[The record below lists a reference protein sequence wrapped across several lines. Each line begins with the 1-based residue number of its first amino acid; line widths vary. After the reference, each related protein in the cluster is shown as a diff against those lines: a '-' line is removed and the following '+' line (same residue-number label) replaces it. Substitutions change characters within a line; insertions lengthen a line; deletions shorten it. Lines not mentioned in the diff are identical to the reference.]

1 MASIKDIAARA
12 NVSITTVSHVLNGT
26 KKLSD
31 EIEHQV
37 QAAATALDYRPNETA
52 RALRTGRSN
61 ALGLIVPDL
70 TNPYFPTIAQVI
82 QQEAW
87 RLGYA
92 LFLIDSAEDPTTEQN
107 GFNRLAD
114 RGVDGVIWAPI
125 GDNPEIKSDIPTVA
139 IDRSIPTIDCVS
151 ADHRQ
156 CGAVLGHYIAS
167 LGHRRIAF
175 LNGPQ
180 SLLSARLRRAGLL
193 ESLPNSAEIVWER
206 EVEFS
211 LSLPTEI
218 ESLLQEPQVTLL
230 VGANDAIALSAIH
243 LLNEAGVAVPEQVS
257 VVGFDDIPLA
267 GLAQPPLTTIRQP
280 LHAIGSAAVHRLDER
295 LEGDHNSVR
304 QHELEGSL
312 VERRSARAL
321 SSVNAVG
328 TA

>member
-12 NVSITTVSHVLNGT
+12 NVSVATVSHVLNGT
-26 KKLSD
+26 KTLSQ
-31 EIEHQV
+31 EV
-37 QAAATALDYRPNETA
+37 TRKVRAAASALDYRPNETA

-82 QQEAW
+82 QQEVW

-92 LFLIDSAEDPTTEQN
+92 LFLIDSAGDITAERN

-114 RGVDGVIWAPI
+114 RGVDGVIWAPLA
-125 GDNPEIKSDIPTVA
+125 DNPEIESEIPTVA
-139 IDRSIPTIDCVS
+139 IDRLIPTVDCVS

-156 CGAVLGHYIAS
+156 CGVVLGHYIAS

-180 SLLSARLRRAGLL
+180 SLFSARLRRDGML
-193 ESLPNSAEIVWER
+193 ESLPASVEIVWER

-211 LSLPTEI
+211 LSLPHEI
-218 ESLLQEPQVTLL
+218 ETLLTNPEITLL

-243 LLNEAGVAVPEQVS
+243 ILNESGVAVPDQVS

-267 GLAQPPLTTIRQP
+267 PLAQPPLTTIHHP
-280 LHAIGSAAVHRLDER
+280 LREIGVAAVHQLHER
-295 LEGDHNSVR
+295 LNGDRHSVR
-304 QHELEGSL
+304 QHELPGSL
-312 VERRSARAL
+312 VERRSACPH
-321 SSVNAVG
+321 SSVEAG
-328 TA
+328 RSA